1 MESES
6 KVNQKSIYKHLI
18 LPLIT
23 GFECGGFF
31 IFGSPIIY
39 IQGLDEEVPT
49 ADLSGRGKS
58 ANIDALF
65 AN

>member
-1 MESES
+1 MENES

-31 IFGSPIIY
+31 IFGSPVIY
-39 IQGLDEEVPT
+39 IQGLDEEVPV
-49 ADLSGRGKS
+49 DHSGRGKS
-58 ANIDALF
+58 ANIDAIF
-65 AN
+65 AQ